1 MSSGSRRAQVQA
13 DHTRL
18 VPAPLLSSP
27 VSVVDGV
34 SAAGARLS
42 AWLDRIGVRSPVQR
56 DVAAAV
62 AWSILS
68 VIVLTL
74 VLGALAA
81 SGQTSFQPQQGA
93 LIVGLG
99 AVQCL
104 LLAVRRTHPIVC
116 LLAVSALQVV
126 FAAALPEN
134 LVLFGPAL
142 VVAAYTV
149 GTLLAPRLLV
159 SVLALSLGM
168 QVFGAIVVAFA
179 GLSPDRGPL
188 GFTAAVGA
196 GIVATGSSALFVI
209 SAASIGAGVALSREQ
224 QRMISARAAAIVEHQ
239 ALRTNAAVA
248 TERTRM
254 ARELHDIAA
263 HHLSALIV
271 QAAAAERLVDTEP
284 AHAKQIIREVRAQ
297 GRETLADMR
306 SIVGI
311 LRDTGGAVPRGD
323 GDTPIPGLD
332 QLEAL
337 IDAARAS
344 GDTIL
349 WRVSGPTIN
358 LPPLADITTYRIAQE
373 ALANARRH
381 APTAPVTV
389 VLMTTPTRLVL
400 EIENALTLEG
410 IMGQGVDSDLS
421 PAGPSATEAGLPG
434 HGVLGMRERAAL
446 VGARLAVGPTNDNA
460 WRVVLD
466 LPIDTVDPPTEES
479 SDSTRDGD
487 ES

>member
-1 MSSGSRRAQVQA
+1 MSWAGSRRPQAQG
-13 DHTRL
+13 HTRP
-18 VPAPLLSSP
+18 VPSPPLSSP
-27 VSVVDGV
+27 VSVADGV
-34 SAAGARLS
+34 SGTGARLS

-68 VIVLTL
+68 GIVLTL
-74 VLGALAA
+74 VLAALAA
-81 SGQTSFQPQQGA
+81 SGQASLHPQQGA
-93 LIVGLG
+93 LIAGLG

-104 LLAVRRTHPIVC
+104 LLAVRRTHAILC

-126 FAAALPEN
+126 FAGALPAN
-134 LVLFGPAL
+134 LVLLGPAL
-142 VVAAYTV
+142 MVAAYTV

-159 SVLALSLGM
+159 SVLALSLGI
-168 QVFGAIVVAFA
+168 QLVGAIVVAFA
-179 GLSPDRGPL
+179 GLAPDQRPL
-188 GFTAAVGA
+188 GFSAAVGA
-196 GIVATGSSALFVI
+196 GIVAIGSSALFVI
-209 SAASIGAGVALSREQ
+209 SAASIGAGVALSREK
-224 QRMISARAAAIVEHQ
+224 QRMISAEVAATVEHQ

-344 GDTIL
+344 GDTIM
-349 WRVSGPTIN
+349 WRASGPAID
-358 LPPLADITTYRIAQE
+358 LPPLADVTTYRIAQE

-389 VLMTTPTRLVL
+389 MLTTTPTLL
-400 EIENALTLEG
+400 ILTIENALNSGDVEVA
-410 IMGQGVDSDLS
+410 GVDFEVS
-421 PAGPSATEAGLPG
+421 PTRPPATDTGPPG

-446 VGARLAVGPTNDNA
+446 VGSRLAIGPTSDNA
-460 WRVVLD
+460 WRVVLE
-466 LPIDTVDPPTEES
+466 LPIDREGLPTDES
-479 SDSTRDGD
+479 GDSTEDGD